1 MKKHQHRFGFA
12 ATILLL
18 VMGLALAGCGGGKSS
33 GDSSAS
39 PSSASPSGSS
49 SSPASSPDNGGGK
62 SGAKTEILFW
72 TPFSGPDGPFMKS
85 IVDGY
90 NQQSDRF
97 TIKFQIQPNGDYYKL
112 LDNAFGTKKNMPDFM
127 IMHLDSIPTYVKK
140 DLLLP
145 MDDLAAKAGIQKAD
159 FADAAVNCG
168 TIDGKWMGI
177 PLDIHP
183 LIMYYNK
190 DLFQAA
196 GIAAPPT
203 NMQEFLDAA
212 KKLTDA
218 SKGQWGYVMPTQ
230 WPQQFLFP
238 SLVYQQGADLADA
251 SGKPTLNTPE
261 AVKAL
266 EFERSLI
273 FEHKVSPQKVAQ
285 DGEVKLFL
293 QGKNAIQFNGPWMK
307 DQWDKAKLN
316 YGVAPIPVFFD
327 QPGVFAGSHNFV
339 VPKSQTDQAK
349 LDGIGDFL
357 KYVAGH
363 SLDWAKSGQAVAS
376 KAVLASA
383 EFQALTQQQTEV
395 AKEFDYVHFAP
406 PVPNWGSYTGELY
419 NQINLVLLNNGDA
432 KKALDEAQAKAEQAA
447 AANK

>member
-1 MKKHQHRFGFA
+1 MKRSYGVGYTAVFLA
-12 ATILLL
+12 LILSL
-18 VMGLALAGCGGGKSS
+18 VLAGCSGKKNGSESS
-33 GDSSAS
+33 APPASSAS
-39 PSSASPSGSS
+39 AN
-49 SSPASSPDNGGGK
+49 NGGSN
-62 SGAKTEILFW
+62 SGAKTELLFW
-72 TPFSGPDGPFMKS
+72 SPFSGPDGSFMKS
-85 IVDGY
+85 IVDNY
-90 NQQSDRF
+90 NKQSDKF
-97 TIKFQIQPNGDYYKL
+97 TVKFQIQPNGDYYKL
-112 LDNAFGTKKNMPDFM
+112 LDNAFSTKKNMPDFM
-127 IMHLDSIPTYVKK
+127 IMHLDAIPTYVKK

-145 MDDLAAKAGIQKAD
+145 MDELATKAGIQKAD
-159 FADAAVNCG
+159 FADAAVNYA
-168 TIDGKWMGI
+168 TIGGKWMGI

-196 GIAAPPT
+196 GITAPPT

-212 KKLTDA
+212 QKLTDA

-238 SLVYQQGADLADA
+238 SLIYQQGADLADA
-251 SGKPTLNTPE
+251 SGNPTLNTPE

-266 EFERSLI
+266 EFEKSLI
-273 FEHKVSPQKVAQ
+273 FEHKVSPEKVAQ

-327 QPGVFAGSHNFV
+327 KPGVFAGSHNFV
-339 VPKSQTDQAK
+339 VPKSQNDPNK

-363 SLDWAKSGQAVAS
+363 SIDWAQSGQAVAS
-376 KAVLASA
+376 KAVLASP

-406 PVPNWGSYTGELY
+406 PVPNWGSYVGELW
-419 NQINLVLLNNGDA
+419 NQVNLVLLNNGDP
-432 KKALDEAQAKAEQAA
+432 KKALDEAQAKALQAA

>member
-1 MKKHQHRFGFA
+1 MKRLNRFGFTVA
-12 ATILLL
+12 ILVL
-18 VMGLALAGCGGGKSS
+18 VMSLVLAACGGKKESNG
-33 GDSSAS
+33 SSAS
-39 PSSASPSGSS
+39 ASGSA
-49 SSPASSPDNGGGK
+49 PASSDNSGGK
-62 SGAKTEILFW
+62 SGSKTELLFW
-72 TPFSGPDGPFMKS
+72 TPFSGPDGSFMKS
-85 IVDGY
+85 IVDNY
-90 NQQSDRF
+90 NKQSDKYF
-97 TIKFQIQPNGDYYKL
+97 VKYQIQPNGDYYKL

-127 IMHLDSIPTYVKK
+127 IMHLDSIPTYAKK

-145 MDDLAAKAGIQKAD
+145 MDDLAAKAGIQKSD
-159 FADAAVNCG
+159 YVEAAVDYAN
-168 TIDGKWMGI
+168 IDGKWMGI

-196 GIAAPPT
+196 GITAPPT
-203 NMQEFLDAA
+203 NKEEFLAAA
-212 KKLTDA
+212 KKLTDP

-251 SGKPTLNTPE
+251 DGKPTLNTPA
-261 AVKAL
+261 AVAAL
-266 EFERSLI
+266 EFEKSLI

-327 QPGVFAGSHNFV
+327 KPGVFAGSHNFV
-339 VPKSQTDQAK
+339 VPKSQTDPNK

-363 SLDWAKSGQAVAS
+363 SIDWAKSGQAVAS
-376 KAVLASA
+376 KAVLNSE
-383 EFQALTQQQTEV
+383 EFKALNTQQTEV

-406 PVPNWGSYTGELY
+406 PVPNWGSYVGELWK
-419 NQINLVLLNNGDA
+419 QINLVLLNDGDV